1 MKREKSKTKPKTK
14 LMHPVIQGFVQTLS
28 RLPKA
33 LPKARGVPIDKGFL
47 DSLYVRLQELER
59 MAASVRYGLELN
71 YKVSD
76 ELRFVRAKE
85 QQ

>member
-1 MKREKSKTKPKTK
+1 MKRTKSKPSPKTKP
-14 LMHPVIQGFVQTLS
+14 MHPVIRGFVKTMSQ
-28 RLPKA
+28 P

-71 YKVSD
+71 YKVPD
-76 ELRFVRAKE
+76 ELRFERAKE